1 MIKYVILGAVQGVT
15 EFFPVSSSAHLVIF
29 QKILGIGNGGLVFPV
44 VLHLGTLL
52 ATILYFR
59 RDILRMAFNKKQLL
73 LTAIVTIITGLIA
86 FPAKGLVEKMFV
98 SPRLASLALLVTGAA
113 LILTGRLRGAVKKD
127 VSLPDA
133 AVMGAAQGVA
143 VLPGIS
149 RSGVTISAL
158 LLRGI
163 DRETCFKFSFI
174 AGIPAVA
181 GAALLD
187 AGDITAACDGSGAFL
202 LAGFI
207 ASFTCGLLTLVLL
220 KRVII
225 KSGLP
230 YFGYYCLL
238 AAAATFIFI
247 K

>member
-133 AVMGAAQGVA
+133 AVMGAAQGLRCCRA
-143 VLPGIS
+143 YRGQGSLYPPCS
-149 RSGVTISAL
+149 SGVLTGKPVLNFL
-158 LLRGI
+158 LLPEYRQ
-163 DRETCFKFSFI
+163 
-174 AGIPAVA
+174 
-181 GAALLD
+181 
-187 AGDITAACDGSGAFL
+187 
-202 LAGFI
+202 
-207 ASFTCGLLTLVLL
+207 
-220 KRVII
+220 
-225 KSGLP
+225 
-230 YFGYYCLL
+230 
-238 AAAATFIFI
+238 
-247 K
+247 